1 MMRFSKP
8 FAEAPSWGAET
19 QEGGT
24 EQEAGVEKEGQGGK
38 VGTAGGGEEGYCV
51 GGAFRELERHT
62 LSVSFKHTVNQNIL
76 YNLRSKLDKM

>member
-1 MMRFSKP
+1 MRFSKP

-38 VGTAGGGEEGYCV
+38 GGREGRGREGGYCV
-51 GGAFRELERHT
+51 GGAFGELERHT

>member
-24 EQEAGVEKEGQGGK
+24 EQEAGVEKEGR
-38 VGTAGGGEEGYCV
+38 AG
-51 GGAFRELERHT
+51 RRL
-62 LSVSFKHTVNQNIL
+62 
-76 YNLRSKLDKM
+76 LRGRGV

>member
-38 VGTAGGGEEGYCV
+38 ATAWAGRLGNWKGTHY
-51 GGAFRELERHT
+51 
-62 LSVSFKHTVNQNIL
+62 LSASNI
-76 YNLRSKLDKM
+76 R